1 MSTLTLRSVKGSAL
15 SHNEM
20 DTNWQTS
27 LPFTSSKTGAY
38 TVTTGDEGDMVL
50 CDATSGAFTV
60 TLPAAATAGDGF
72 AVRIKKTDSS
82 TNIVTVD
89 GNGSETIDGATTY
102 LLYNQYDSVHMV
114 CDGSNWH
121 VQTIG
126 QQLPDCSGMMIGQS
140 TNNATATTIT
150 ALDTYYPIAG
160 TWTSINARGITQ
172 TLGTGTSTVAKGGDY
187 IVSADLSI
195 ISSRST
201 VIITG
206 GWLVNG
212 SLQGP
217 RIRHKLG
224 TGSDVVAL
232 NLYTKL
238 TGLSASDTIQ
248 FGLTMLTGEGGTAG
262 DTVTVENG
270 SISITECPG

>member
-1 MSTLTLRSVKGSAL
+1 
-15 SHNEM
+15 M

-38 TVTTGDEGDMVL
+38 TVTTGDEGDMIL
-50 CDATSGAFTV
+50 CNATSGAFTV

-82 TNIVTVD
+82 TNAVTID
-89 GNGSETIDGATTY
+89 GNGSETIDGQTTY
-102 LLYNQYDSVHMV
+102 ILYNQYDSAHLV

-121 VQTIG
+121 VMTLA

-160 TWTSINARGITQ
+160 TWTSINARGMTQ
-172 TLGTGTSTVAKGGDY
+172 TLTTGLTTVGKDSDY
-187 IVSADLSI
+187 IANADISI

-201 VIITG
+201 VVVTG
-206 GWLVNG
+206 SWLVNG
-212 SLQGP
+212 SPVGP

-224 TGSDVVAL
+224 TGSDVVGLA
-232 NLYTKL
+232 LYTKL
-238 TGLSASDTIQ
+238 IGLSASDTIQ
-248 FGLTMLTGEGGTAG
+248 FGVTMLTGEGGTAG

-270 SISITECPG
+270 AISITECPS